1 MRLLDVRQKTSLAPR
16 TAASHDDMLQ
26 AMEAAKAHALFRLLV
41 VLLVLGVFGYA
52 SYHVTLATE
61 QLFRI
66 YGGALR

>member
-1 MRLLDVRQKTSLAPR
+1 
-16 TAASHDDMLQ
+16 
-26 AMEAAKAHALFRLLV
+26 MEAAKTADRSRRSARAHALFRLLA
-41 VLLVLGVFGYA
+41 VLLVLGVFGHA